1 MSETKCLMNS
11 VLLSTCRWW
20 EREMLYRL
28 PYFKYHSLWIVA
40 QQQNLNKHLHSYL
53 LHHLFWQCTYFRL
66 KLTSSYSFKPFL
78 TLICIGGYNSNFCG
92 FHVNMLGFSTPYAI
106 AALFFCALSVK
117 WFPLFPPLL
126 SSYDTVNKNSPC
138 V

>member
-53 LHHLFWQCTYFRL
+53 HHLFWQTTYLRL
-66 KLTSSYSFKPFL
+66 KLTSSYSFKPFW
-78 TLICIGGYNSNFCG
+78 TLICIGGYNSNFHG
-92 FHVNMLGFSTPYAI
+92 FHVNILGFSTPYAI

-117 WFPLFPPLL
+117 WFPPFPSLL